1 MKEKRIQNKVLVLYL
16 LSIGTFFA
24 SLNQNIYSPVIPL
37 IRDSFGVSVNWVNF
51 TVSSFIFITAVM
63 QIILGTFIDS
73 KNQKRLLMA
82 SLIITSISTLVCAF
96 STQFLVFM
104 IFRMAQAIGTAMIPL
119 VAVNM
124 IAQLFEGEERGN
136 AMGTY
141 QILLTL
147 APAVAPILGGVL
159 GQYYGYMGIFL
170 SLFFLSIMLLILL
183 GYFLPEEQTKNSS
196 AKSYHI
202 KEKYV
207 SVFSNPTGTGTMILG
222 FFMFLIYFAVLVYL
236 PVLLND
242 YYRVSLQVIGMLYL
256 PLTLSMILGSLL
268 FKRMQKKMSLQSLF
282 IAVLICMPVQVMLF
296 GILHEQTI
304 IGLSIVLFVYGLT
317 VGFSPPLLVTLIS
330 NEYQEH
336 RGTALGLFN
345 FVRYFGMALGAMI
358 AGLYKVI
365 PVSSLFILLGALLG
379 LIVAFQYRFMKKNR
393 C

>member
-147 APAVAPILGGVL
+147 APAVAPILAACLV
-159 GQYYGYMGIFL
+159 
-170 SLFFLSIMLLILL
+170 SIMDTWGFSCLFSSSQLCYLFCWVTSFRRSKQRTAQRSPIILR
-183 GYFLPEEQTKNSS
+183 
-196 AKSYHI
+196 KSM
-202 KEKYV
+202 
-207 SVFSNPTGTGTMILG
+207 FP
-222 FFMFLIYFAVLVYL
+222 FF
-236 PVLLND
+236 
-242 YYRVSLQVIGMLYL
+242 RTLQVRE
-256 PLTLSMILGSLL
+256 P
-268 FKRMQKKMSLQSLF
+268 
-282 IAVLICMPVQVMLF
+282 
-296 GILHEQTI
+296 
-304 IGLSIVLFVYGLT
+304 
-317 VGFSPPLLVTLIS
+317 
-330 NEYQEH
+330 
-336 RGTALGLFN
+336 
-345 FVRYFGMALGAMI
+345 
-358 AGLYKVI
+358 
-365 PVSSLFILLGALLG
+365 
-379 LIVAFQYRFMKKNR
+379 
-393 C
+393 